1 VSRLLGEFSF
11 THFLSSGGKPES
23 NAQQLPPMDPPFRG
37 GDALFR
43 ARRRPSRRPCFTIRR
58 TRPSLPRVGD
68 RRK

>member
-1 VSRLLGEFSF
+1 MSRLLGEFSF

-43 ARRRPSRRPCFTIRR
+43 TRHHPSRRPCFTIR
-58 TRPSLPRVGD
+58 
-68 RRK
+68 